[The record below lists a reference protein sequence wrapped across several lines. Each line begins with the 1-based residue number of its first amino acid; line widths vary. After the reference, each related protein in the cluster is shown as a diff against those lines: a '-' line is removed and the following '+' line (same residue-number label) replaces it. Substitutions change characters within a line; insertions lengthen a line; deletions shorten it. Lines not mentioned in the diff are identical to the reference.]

1 MTTAGGAPRTRFLSA
16 ALAGALLALALR
28 PTGAAAQVAEDPSRY
43 PFPATV
49 RLAEGSASARYV
61 HDAVTGGPQNPSVT
75 VPLGDQARYA
85 YVVAASRMFRPAA
98 AGDAPLRLEVSV
110 GRATIVRRDWA
121 WRTSV
126 AHQVAVIAP
135 DGLEVGRF
143 AVTGE
148 DHIVGLDQRAV
159 PAAFARAAAQAAA
172 SFEAAFDAAPEVKA
186 WLERT
191 GQRPRVRPAAPAP
204 APAPPRPSWTVY
216 FDGGLG
222 AAQGPG
228 IAARA
233 GLAGRWLF
241 AQVGADRWSTSL
253 GVDPPSDPEPQPAS
267 VDTWLVGAEAGLVHR
282 FSDRFEA
289 RVGAGAHW
297 LSVTFVKHER
307 SGTFGEPIVMTI
319 PKTGVAAT
327 LGAGLTYVTG
337 PLGRWLGR
345 GRASLEVRF
354 FYPYELRF
362 DAFGRTMPGPT
373 GSVFVLVG
381 GELPAGL

>member
-1 MTTAGGAPRTRFLSA
+1 MAAAPPARSPRLLAA
-16 ALAGALLALALR
+16 ALAALLLALAAR
-28 PTGAAAQVAEDPSRY
+28 PGPAAAQVQGDASRY
-43 PFPATV
+43 LFPV
-49 RLAEGSASARYV
+49 NVQLADGSQSARYV
-61 HDAVTGGPQNPSVT
+61 HDAATGGPQNPSVT
-75 VPLGDQARYA
+75 VPLADQARYA
-85 YVVAASRMFRPAA
+85 YAVAAARMFRPSV
-98 AGDAPLRLEVSV
+98 AGDVPLRLEVSV
-110 GRATIVRRDWA
+110 GRAAITRRDWA

-204 APAPPRPSWTVY
+204 APAPPRPSWAAY
-216 FDGGLG
+216 LDAGLG
-222 AAQGPG
+222 AAQGTG
-228 IAARA
+228 FAARA

-241 AQVGADRWSTSL
+241 AQIGVDRWSTSL

-319 PKTGVAAT
+319 PKAGVAAT

-345 GRASLEVRF
+345 GRASLEVRL

-381 GELPAGL
+381 GELPARF